1 MTLFDLLHQEFV
13 QNAFLSGT
21 IIALVSGIVGYFII
35 LRGQAF
41 ATETLSHVGF
51 AGGAGAALMGVNSL
65 LGMFFLTVITAAGMG
80 ALGKRIKGRDVEV
93 GMVLSF
99 MLGLGVLFLSLYAQN
114 ATKAVNLLFGSILS
128 VTRTD
133 VLLTLGSS
141 IVVLTV
147 LIVLYRP
154 LLFASLDPVVAEARG
169 VPIQILSIL
178 FLLILALTVSQAVE
192 VVGTLLVFALL
203 IVPAA
208 SAEHVASRPFSA
220 LILSV
225 AISLISTWTGLTLS
239 LIGHQPASFYIVAL
253 TSLFYAL
260 SYIARRFYFP
270 RRNQNSA
277 GLPGISVSGKAQ
289 S

>member
-1 MTLFDLLHQEFV
+1 MTAFDLLRQEFV
-13 QNAFLSGT
+13 QNAFLAGT

-51 AGGAGAALMGVNSL
+51 AGAAGAALIGINSL
-65 LGMFFLTVITAAGMG
+65 VGMFLLTVITATGMG
-80 ALGKRIKGRDVEV
+80 ALGKRVKGRDVEV

-99 MLGLGVLFLSLYAQN
+99 MLGLGVLFLSLYTQN
-114 ATKAVNLLFGSILS
+114 ASHAVNLLFGSILS
-128 VTRTD
+128 VTRED

-141 IVVLTV
+141 TVV
-147 LIVLYRP
+147 LIVLVVLFRP

-169 VPIQILSIL
+169 VPVQFLSIM
-178 FLLILALTVSQAVE
+178 FLLVLALTVSQAVE

-208 SAEHVASRPFSA
+208 SAEHLASRPFSA

-225 AISLISTWTGLTLS
+225 AISLFSTWAGLVLS
-239 LIGHQPASFYIVAL
+239 LIGHQPASFYIVAI
-253 TSLFYAL
+253 TSMFYVF
-260 SYIARRFYFP
+260 SRVIRRFNFP
-270 RRNQNSA
+270 RRYQEPMHPSRET
-277 GLPGISVSGKAQ
+277 
-289 S
+289 

>member
-1 MTLFDLLHQEFV
+1 MTIVDLLHQEFV
-13 QNAFLSGT
+13 QNALLAGT
-21 IIALVSGIVGYFII
+21 VIALVSGIVGYFII

-51 AGGAGAALMGVNSL
+51 AGGAGAALLGINTLVGMSL
-65 LGMFFLTVITAAGMG
+65 LTIFTATGMG
-80 ALGKRIKGRDVEV
+80 ALGKRLKGRDVEV

-128 VTRTD
+128 VTRED

-141 IVVLTV
+141 AVVLAV
-147 LIVLYRP
+147 LIALYRP
-154 LLFASLDPVVAEARG
+154 LLFASLDPILAEARG
-169 VPIQILSIL
+169 VPVQFLSIL
-178 FLLILALTVSQAVE
+178 FLFVLALTVSQAVE

-208 SAEHVASRPFSA
+208 SAEHLTSRPFSA
-220 LILSV
+220 LTLSV
-225 AISLISTWTGLTLS
+225 AISLFSTWTGLVLS

-253 TSLFYAL
+253 TSLFYAF
-260 SYIARRFYFP
+260 ARIVRHFAVP
-270 RRNQNSA
+270 RRYQEPLHPNRE
-277 GLPGISVSGKAQ
+277 V
-289 S
+289 